1 MANRVAIVGI
11 GQTFHKSKRPD
22 VNQAEMAN
30 EAVRAALT
38 DAQIETKDVETVVST
53 NMEPFEGIYLPD
65 HWMASE
71 MAACGKSGFKV
82 ASGGTSGASG
92 VIEGFH
98 LVASGLVST
107 SLVIGFEK
115 HDTSDTQAG
124 MSACMTPVFGAGAS
138 TGAISEFANQALVY
152 MEKSGAKEEHAAMVR
167 LKADRGACRNPHA
180 QLKLGLKGIEEI
192 LASGYLEWPIR
203 LLDFCPQSCGA
214 CALVL
219 ASEEIAHKIS
229 RKPVW
234 IADMITVHQ
243 EPFRAGSFG
252 DPTGRETYSQDVAS
266 RKLYKRNG
274 ITNPRKDIDM
284 AEIYEPSTWEELMHY
299 EHYHFCEENEGWK
312 LIEKGMTEIGGEFP
326 VNPSGGVL
334 STNPIGASPIIRVAE
349 AALQIRGDAGEH
361 QVTRD
366 VKTSVATGLGG
377 CNWTTMILLR
387 RSL

>member
-38 DAQIETKDVETVVST
+38 DAQLGAKDIEAVVSA
-53 NMEPFEGIYLPD
+53 NMETFEGIYLPA
-65 HWMASE
+65 HWVARE

-82 ASGGTSGASG
+82 ATGGTSGASG

-98 LVASGLVST
+98 LVASGLFNT
-107 SLVIGFEK
+107 SLVVGFQK

-124 MSACMTPVFGAGAS
+124 VTGCVTPVFGAGAS

-167 LKADRGACRNPHA
+167 LKADRGACRNPYA
-180 QLKLGLKGIEEI
+180 QLRLGLKGVEEI
-192 LASGYLEWPIR
+192 LKSGYLEWPIR
-203 LLDFCPQSCGA
+203 ILDFCPQSCGA

-219 ASEEIAHKIS
+219 ASEETASKIS

-234 IADMITVHQ
+234 IADTITVHQ

-252 DPTGRETYSQDVAS
+252 DPAGRETYSQDVAS

-274 ITNPRKDIDM
+274 ITNTRKDIDM

-299 EHYHFCEENEGWK
+299 EHYHFCG
-312 LIEKGMTEIGGEFP
+312 
-326 VNPSGGVL
+326 
-334 STNPIGASPIIRVAE
+334 
-349 AALQIRGDAGEH
+349 
-361 QVTRD
+361 
-366 VKTSVATGLGG
+366 
-377 CNWTTMILLR
+377 
-387 RSL
+387 